1 MNSIEK
7 LTELFRK
14 FPGIG
19 LRQARRFVYFLLT
32 QDSDVLQEL
41 SRLIA
46 DLKKEIFQCEFCYRY
61 FTGGEKQRLCDVCAN
76 PNTDVSV
83 LMVVEKDVDL
93 ENVKKTGVYQGRFFV
108 LGGSLPILEQEPAK
122 KIRAKE
128 LVDRVN
134 RGIKEGLKEVIV
146 ALSVNPEG
154 ENATQYIK
162 KILEPFTQKYGL
174 KVTTL
179 GRGFSTGTE
188 VEYSDTDT
196 LQSALKNRS

>member
-32 QDSDVLQEL
+32 QDSESLQEL

-46 DLKKEIFQCEFCYRY
+46 NLKKEISQCEFCYRH
-61 FTGGEKQRLCDVCAN
+61 FTGGEKQRLCDICAD
-76 PNTDVSV
+76 PNTDISI

-93 ENVKKTGVYQGRFFV
+93 ENVKKTNVYHGRFFV
-108 LGGSLPILEQEPAK
+108 LGGSLPILVAEPAK

-128 LVDRVN
+128 LIDAVS
-134 RGIKEGLKEVIV
+134 RGVKTGLKEVIV

-154 ENATQYIK
+154 ENATQYVK
-162 KILEPFTQKYGL
+162 KILEPFTQKAGL

-196 LQSALKNRS
+196 LESALKNRN

>member
-32 QDSDVLQEL
+32 QDESVLQEL

-46 DLKKEIFQCEFCYRY
+46 ELKKEISQCEFCYRY
-61 FTGGEKQRLCDVCAN
+61 FTGGGGQRLCDVCAD

-93 ENVKKTGVYQGRFFV
+93 ENVKKTNVYHGRFFV

-128 LVDRVN
+128 LVETVS
-134 RGIKEGLKEVIV
+134 RGSKGELKEVVV

-196 LQSALKNRS
+196 LESALKNRN